1 LAYRSQSET
10 SLIPTSRRR
19 LKRATKDLASISMRR
34 LTRLSVPIP
43 PPPETAYRVG
53 GGRRL
58 RVVEGLRLVRA
69 ASRRRAACLHR
80 IDRSYTAHSLSNVD
94 YGETTVALS
103 RPSVCYWYKQ
113 DLKNFLIAGLGGTG
127 LINRVNWDQPK
138 RQIVSDL
145 VEMLCADQDRYL
157 DELRILLKAVS
168 EFRDFHHL
176 ERLED
181 GFRKAREAREA
192 VQRLR
197 DVVQTYYEL
206 VKKQREIEQ
215 HRKEEA
221 ARSDTRKAIAAGLV

>member
-1 LAYRSQSET
+1 MLQAVGVLLA
-10 SLIPTSRRR
+10 
-19 LKRATKDLASISMRR
+19 
-34 LTRLSVPIP
+34 
-43 PPPETAYRVG
+43 
-53 GGRRL
+53 
-58 RVVEGLRLVRA
+58 
-69 ASRRRAACLHR
+69 C

-113 DLKNFLIAGLGGTG
+113 DLKSFLIAALGGTG

-181 GFRKAREAREA
+181 GSRKAREAREA
-192 VQRLR
+192 VRRLR
-197 DVVQTYYEL
+197 TSFRRITNSS
-206 VKKQREIEQ
+206 KSNGRSSSTAK
-215 HRKEEA
+215 RKPL
-221 ARSDTRKAIAAGLV
+221 ARTPEKLSLPG